1 MDKRTL
7 PNEILLEEAATLLDE
22 GRDVVIMPR
31 GFSMLP
37 FIRGDRDT
45 VTLRKMPGVAV
56 GDMCLVRLYE
66 DVLQGHSQN
75 SHSGRRAGTG
85 RSELRDRRERISRYV
100 LHRVITVDGG
110 RITLMGDGNIRGT
123 ESCTTDDVIGT
134 VIAIHKPSGRTV
146 TPGSGR
152 FWRRL
157 LPVRRWILAFYHRW
171 LRCGNILKKIY
182 YLRGAKK

>member
-31 GFSMLP
+31 GSSMLP

-56 GDMCLVRLYE
+56 GDMCLVRLKGE
-66 DVLQGHSQN
+66 
-75 SHSGRRAGTG
+75 A
-85 RSELRDRRERISRYV
+85 RYV
-100 LHRVITVDGG
+100 LHRVISVEGK

-171 LRCGNILKKIY
+171 LWCGNILRAICRKIY